1 MTASSLSGCTS
12 RCPQLPFA
20 PLGSRHVRVMAF
32 SVAGKWKQGIELV
45 QVERYVTSFM
55 SPILK
60 SNGRQ
65 VQLIKSAMD
74 ASYGDMAN
82 DSSAVFPRINV
93 RDPYKR
99 LGISREASEDEI
111 QSARNFLIQK
121 YAGHKA
127 SVDAIESAHD
137 KIIMQKFYERK
148 NPKIDIKKK
157 VREVN
162 QSRFV
167 QAVRGRFQTPS
178 TKFIIKT
185 SLAFLLLGVLT
196 VLFPTEEGPTLQVA
210 LSLIAT
216 IYFIYDRL
224 KSKIRAFLY
233 GHSTCDLHPV
243 LNQHLIKICSTIF
256 KQEVQPLLLKYK
268 DLFQHPLGLP
278 PHRVIDH
285 RIHLIAGTK
294 PVNIRPY
301 RYPHFQKSKMEKLIR
316 EMLEQGIIRPS
327 HSPFSSPVLLVCKKD
342 GSWKFCVDYRALNAA
357 IVKDKFPIPTIDEL
371 LAELGGA
378 SIFSKLDLHD
388 GYHQICVHSKD
399 VYKTTFHTHD
409 GHFEFLFMPFSLAN
423 APSTFQATMNQLF
436 SSYLRRFVI
445 IFFDDILIYS
455 YSLDDHLQHLELVL
469 HRLYS
474 HKFYAKLS
482 KCFFCKHSI
491 EYLGHIVSSIGVHAN
506 PKKIKAMVYF
516 PLPHTIKK
524 LRGFLGITGYYRRF
538 VKGYA
543 NIAFPLTEM
552 LKRDSFHW
560 TPESETAFKI
570 LKQALT
576 STPILALPNFSLPFE
591 VETDASTKGIGAV
604 LTQQGHPLAFF
615 SKKLSHRMS
624 NASTYV
630 RELYAITQVV
640 ARWRHYLVGKKF
652 IIKTDHKSLK
662 ELMSQVIQT
671 PTNNTILQ
679 NSWGMNLTLYTV
691 PGSQILLQILYLDG
705 QLNIIIFTLRWKA
718 KLYQSYGKLV
728 HWNPNS
734 LSSMHFI
741 ARTSSLQILKF
752 IMVLF
757 YIALD
762 YTFHATP
769 L

>member
-45 QVERYVTSFM
+45 QVERTSFM

-233 GHSTCDLHPV
+233 GVGAFAISWLLATFLMVSVIPP
-243 LNQHLIKICSTIF
+243 IT
-256 KQEVQPLLLKYK
+256 LLKGPRA
-268 DLFQHPLGLP
+268 FEA
-278 PHRVIDH
+278 ISS
-285 RIHLIAGTK
+285 LIT
-294 PVNIRPY
+294 Y
-301 RYPHFQKSKMEKLIR
+301 
-316 EMLEQGIIRPS
+316 
-327 HSPFSSPVLLVCKKD
+327 VLLWI
-342 GSWKFCVDYRALNAA
+342 S
-357 IVKDKFPIPTIDEL
+357 
-371 LAELGGA
+371 
-378 SIFSKLDLHD
+378 
-388 GYHQICVHSKD
+388 
-399 VYKTTFHTHD
+399 
-409 GHFEFLFMPFSLAN
+409 
-423 APSTFQATMNQLF
+423 ST
-436 SSYLRRFVI
+436 YLR
-445 IFFDDILIYS
+445 
-455 YSLDDHLQHLELVL
+455 
-469 HRLYS
+469 
-474 HKFYAKLS
+474 
-482 KCFFCKHSI
+482 
-491 EYLGHIVSSIGVHAN
+491 
-506 PKKIKAMVYF
+506 
-516 PLPHTIKK
+516 
-524 LRGFLGITGYYRRF
+524 
-538 VKGYA
+538 
-543 NIAFPLTEM
+543 
-552 LKRDSFHW
+552 
-560 TPESETAFKI
+560 
-570 LKQALT
+570 
-576 STPILALPNFSLPFE
+576 
-591 VETDASTKGIGAV
+591 
-604 LTQQGHPLAFF
+604 
-615 SKKLSHRMS
+615 
-624 NASTYV
+624 
-630 RELYAITQVV
+630 
-640 ARWRHYLVGKKF
+640 
-652 IIKTDHKSLK
+652 
-662 ELMSQVIQT
+662 
-671 PTNNTILQ
+671 
-679 NSWGMNLTLYTV
+679 
-691 PGSQILLQILYLDG
+691 
-705 QLNIIIFTLRWKA
+705 
-718 KLYQSYGKLV
+718 
-728 HWNPNS
+728 
-734 LSSMHFI
+734 
-741 ARTSSLQILKF
+741 
-752 IMVLF
+752 
-757 YIALD
+757 
-762 YTFHATP
+762 
-769 L
+769 